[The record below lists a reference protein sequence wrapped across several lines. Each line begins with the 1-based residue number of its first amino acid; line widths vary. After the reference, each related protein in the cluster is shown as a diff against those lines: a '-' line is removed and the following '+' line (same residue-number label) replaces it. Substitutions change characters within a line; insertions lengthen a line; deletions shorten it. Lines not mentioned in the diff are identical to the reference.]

1 MHLGSELMKKKAL
14 ATFEQRAKRIE
25 SLIRCADIYGLLTRA
40 VLRNEEPD
48 MSLIGKIIRDGGY
61 STQALSAGMFFEAEE
76 LEVFANEAHL
86 KAICEQIVFASYVAT
101 EDYLIAKFKEYYS
114 LTKEVDPSEVDEKY
128 LEVHRIFLSGQEN
141 IKRNFRRHLEIRLN
155 KFNHPQVSVFHEAKW
170 FHPESC
176 WEGMKTL
183 SRFRI
188 GIAHA
193 KNEESMGPIMLVD
206 AYSAFDFCRR
216 YARLFDCNYDMRFYD
231 GVKVKF
237 ENA

>member
-1 MHLGSELMKKKAL
+1 MKKKAL
-14 ATFEQRAKRIE
+14 TTFEQKAKRIE
-25 SLIRCADIYGLLTRA
+25 SLIRCADVYGLN
-40 VLRNEEPD
+40 VLALLRDEQPD
-48 MSLIGKIIRDGGY
+48 INLVKQVIKGPGY
-61 STQALSAGMFFEAEE
+61 STQVLTKDWHFEVEE
-76 LEVFANEAHL
+76 QEVFEKEAHL

-114 LTKEVDPSEVDEKY
+114 LAKDIDPPEVDEKH
-128 LEVHRIFLSGQEN
+128 LEVNGIFLSGQEN
-141 IKRNFRRHLEIRLN
+141 IKRNFRRHLDIRLN

>member
-14 ATFEQRAKRIE
+14 TTFEQRVRRIE
-25 SLIRCADIYGLLTRA
+25 SLIRCADVYGLLTRA
-40 VLRNEEPD
+40 ILRNEEPD
-48 MSLIGKIIRDGGY
+48 MSLIGKIIREGGY
-61 STQALSAGMFFEAEE
+61 SSQALSAGMLFEAEE
-76 LEVFANEAHL
+76 LEIFAKEAHL

-114 LTKEVDPSEVDEKY
+114 LVKEIDPSEVDEKY
-128 LEVHRIFLSGQEN
+128 LEANRIFLSGQEN
-141 IKRNFRRHLEIRLN
+141 IERNFKRHLDIRLN
-155 KFNHPQVSVFHEAKW
+155 KFNHPQISVLHEAKW

-183 SRFRI
+183 SKFRI

-193 KNEESMGPIMLVD
+193 KNEERMGPIMLVD

-216 YARLFDCNYDMRFYD
+216 YAGFFDCSYDMRFYD
-231 GVKVKF
+231 GVKVRF